1 VHEIL
6 ILKFGGSVLQDDATI
21 KKASKMVKDAVDRG
35 FRIVVVVSA
44 LKGETDNLLN
54 LSKKLNPQVP
64 LKLMDEILAMGEK
77 TSARI
82 FTNALLAEALDAIPI
97 DTDSD
102 IWPIITNENHGDAS
116 PLDIPTRNRVETG
129 LQPMINL
136 A

>member
-1 VHEIL
+1 MKVYEIL

-64 LKLMDEILAMGEK
+64 LKLMDEILAMGER
-77 TSARI
+77 SAQE
-82 FTNALLAEALDAIPI
+82 F
-97 DTDSD
+97 
-102 IWPIITNENHGDAS
+102 S
-116 PLDIPTRNRVETG
+116 PMLS
-129 LQPMINL
+129 
-136 A
+136 

>member
-1 VHEIL
+1 MHEIL

-44 LKGETDNLLN
+44 LKGITDNLLN
-54 LSKKLNPQVP
+54 LSMKLNPQVP

-77 TSARI
+77 TSVRI
-82 FTNALLAEALDAIPI
+82 FTNALLAEALNAIPI

-102 IWPIITNENHGDAS
+102 IWP
-116 PLDIPTRNRVETG
+116 
-129 LQPMINL
+129 
-136 A
+136 